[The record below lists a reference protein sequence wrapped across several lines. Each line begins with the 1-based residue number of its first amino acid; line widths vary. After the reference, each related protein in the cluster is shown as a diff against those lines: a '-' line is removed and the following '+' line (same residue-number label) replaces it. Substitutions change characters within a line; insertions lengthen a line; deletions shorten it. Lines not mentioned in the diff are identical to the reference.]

1 MASSVLAAVGL
12 LFTAFLIRRL
22 LFVLT
27 RRKVLMRCRGRDGC
41 FDPPSKEGRGE
52 DWGRGEDADSSSA
65 LAMKGIGPLRRW
77 MAAASLNCA
86 EAGAYKVW
94 AASAAL
100 GALAGLVAGSASVA
114 LLGFVAGV
122 LGPPLLLAA
131 LRSRGERIVLDS
143 LPGFLERVAQGLRAD
158 VSSLAAIAEA
168 HRETRPPLRE
178 ELAVVL
184 GDVQSGRPLPAALE
198 RWRMRRSHPDV
209 GLAVAALSIGAAA
222 GGRRAQAIDGVAS
235 TLRAGRNTR
244 SELAA
249 LSLQGKA
256 SALIIALLPLG
267 FLLLDSLIGGSTLG
281 FLLGSSLGLVCLG
294 AGILLDAAAFFWMYR
309 ITRAG

>member
-1 MASSVLAAVGL
+1 MSSSVLASVGL
-12 LFTAFLIRRL
+12 LLTALLIRRL
-22 LFVLT
+22 RFLLT
-27 RRKVLMRCRGRDGC
+27 RRKVLMRCRERDGC
-41 FDPPSKEGRGE
+41 FGHPFKEGRGE
-52 DWGRGEDADSSSA
+52 AADSSSA
-65 LAMKGIGPLRRW
+65 LAMKGAGPLRRW
-77 MAAASLNCA
+77 MTAASLNCA

-100 GALAGLVAGSASVA
+100 GALAGLVAGSAAVA
-114 LLGFVAGV
+114 LVGFVAGA

-131 LRSRGERIVLDS
+131 LRSRGERVVLDS

-198 RWRMRRSHPDV
+198 RWRRRRSHPDV

-222 GGRRAQAIDGVAS
+222 GGRRAQAIDGVAA